1 MVVKETIIDII
12 TNKVVENERPLT
24 ENELTNNNTLQN
36 TQQLSLEEE
45 IIMLKECILEIS
57 EIIYAY

>member
-45 IIMLKECILEIS
+45 ISMLKECILEIS

>member
-36 TQQLSLEEE
+36 IQQLSLEEE